1 MSSVAGSLACVLPLT
16 CEAGNL
22 GGSLA
27 GEAAHSLL
35 ASIGSSLAHAAAW
48 TVAEVWNLIATSTTP
63 NVSAGWF
70 QSELVVMEQVV
81 VVAILP
87 ILAVAS
93 VGPVLRQDA
102 KRLARVWLV
111 GLPVAVLAGFAAS
124 QAVGRGIQVVDLLC
138 RLFLDAGSQHR
149 AQLFIAA
156 VAGGQVGGEPLFV
169 QGLLSLLTIVG
180 TVLVWLELV
189 VRSAALYVAT
199 IFTPL
204 ALIGFIWPATLSLA
218 RRAVEIIASLVLSK
232 FVIVVSV
239 VLGMEAFVSSN
250 LAAAVSGAAILLLAG
265 FAPFALLKLA
275 PVVEAS
281 AIAHLEGMSHR
292 PLRAGVRAVSAAAG
306 APFHPVTQ
314 LVMAARHSSSGATP
328 LVDTRPVVAQAIPER
343 PADFP
348 TGLSQPGS
356 AS

>member
-1 MSSVAGSLACVLPLT
+1 MSSVGGSLACVLPLT
-16 CEAGNL
+16 CQAGTL

-27 GEAAHSLL
+27 DQAAHSLL
-35 ASIGSSLAHAAAW
+35 ESIGTSLGHAAAW
-48 TVAEVWNLIATSTTP
+48 IVAEVWSLISSTTTP
-63 NVSAGWF
+63 SLDAGWF
-70 QSELVVMEQVV
+70 QSELLVMEQVV
-81 VVAILP
+81 AVVVLP
-87 ILAVAS
+87 ILLAAS
-93 VGPVLRQDA
+93 IGPVLRQDG

-138 RLFLDAGSQHR
+138 RLFLDAGAQRR
-149 AQLFIAA
+149 AKLFITA

-169 QGLLSLLTIVG
+169 QGLLSTLTIVG

-204 ALIGFIWPATLSLA
+204 ALIGFIWPATLSMA
-218 RRAVEIIASLVLSK
+218 RRAVEILVSLVLSK

-239 VLGMEAFVSSN
+239 VLGMEAFVASN
-250 LAAAVSGAAILLLAG
+250 LGAAISGAAILLLAG
-265 FAPFALLKLA
+265 FAPFALLRLA

-292 PLRAGVRAVSAAAG
+292 PFRAGVRSVSAAAG

-314 LVMAARHSSSGATP
+314 LVMAARHSTSGSTP
-328 LVDTRPVVAQAIPER
+328 SVDTRPVVAQTIPER
-343 PADFP
+343 KADFP
-348 TGLSQPGS
+348 TGQSEPGALS
-356 AS
+356 